1 MSTWRLKYMRIL
13 ATTILFLL
21 PLAAADKHP
30 WASFKPGSYAKLK
43 TTSTIGANK
52 TVTEMTQTLI
62 SLDANNAVVEIE
74 TKAMG
79 QSNKTRVPMPLKAA
93 GTPTANAQAP
103 KMSPPT
109 NETITVAGKAVAAK
123 CYDVETNANGMK
135 SASHS
140 CTSETVPGG
149 VVKAVTKTTGAMKMD
164 SVTEL
169 VEFAAK

>member
-1 MSTWRLKYMRIL
+1 MRTL
-13 ATTILFLL
+13 VTTILFLL

-43 TTSTIGANK
+43 STTTVGPSK
-52 TVTEMTQTLI
+52 TVSEMTQTLI
-62 SLDANNAVVEIE
+62 SIDANNAVVEIE

-79 QSNKTRVPMPLKAA
+79 QTSKTRVPMPLKAA
-93 GTPTANAQAP
+93 ATPAATAQQP
-103 KMSPPT
+103 KMSAPV
-109 NETITVAGKAVAAK
+109 NETITVAGKAIAAK
-123 CYDVETNANGMK
+123 CFDVENNANGMK
-135 SASHS
+135 SSTHS

-169 VEFAAK
+169 VEFVAK